1 VFLVLFLLYSV
12 ISSQHS
18 TLDSLFTVKMRYSP
32 ISLALV
38 SASLVSAQ
46 QYAGD
51 VIPGTLPP
59 VANSEIAFWKIADPN
74 GGDANLTLINYASL
88 NTQGQRPDQSK
99 IQRAVIPIH
108 GLLRDPWGYQN
119 DVCVQ
124 EPMYAP
130 RSRC

>member
-1 VFLVLFLLYSV
+1 
-12 ISSQHS
+12 
-18 TLDSLFTVKMRYSP
+18 MRFSP
-32 ISLALV
+32 ATLALA

-51 VIPGTLPP
+51 VIPGTLPE
-59 VANSEIAFWKIADPN
+59 VANSEIAFWKIKDPK

-99 IQRAVIPIH
+99 IQREVIPIH

-119 DVCVQ
+119 DVRVQ
-124 EPMYAP
+124 ERMHQHAP
-130 RSRC
+130 IY

>member
-1 VFLVLFLLYSV
+1 MLYS
-12 ISSQHS
+12 S
-18 TLDSLFTVKMRYSP
+18 VK
-32 ISLALV
+32 LALA
-38 SASLVSAQ
+38 SASLVAAQ

-51 VIPGTLPP
+51 VIPGTLPQ

-74 GGDANLTLINYASL
+74 GSDANLTLINYASL

-119 DVCVQ
+119 DVRLQ
-124 EPMYAP
+124 EHIHPFA
-130 RSRC
+130 SNTDNS

>member
-1 VFLVLFLLYSV
+1 
-12 ISSQHS
+12 
-18 TLDSLFTVKMRYSP
+18 MRFSP
-32 ISLALV
+32 VTLALA

-51 VIPGTLPP
+51 VIPGTLPE
-59 VANSEIAFWKIADPN
+59 VANSEVAYWKIKDPS

-88 NTQGQRPDQSK
+88 NTTGQRPDQSK

-119 DVCVQ
+119 DVRVQ
-124 EPMYAP
+124 ERILAERADY
-130 RSRC
+130 

>member
-1 VFLVLFLLYSV
+1 
-12 ISSQHS
+12 
-18 TLDSLFTVKMRYSP
+18 MRFSP
-32 ISLALV
+32 VSLALA

-46 QYAGD
+46 QYSGD
-51 VIPGTLPP
+51 VIPGTLPE
-59 VANSEIAFWKIADPN
+59 VANSEIAFWKIKDPN

-119 DVCVQ
+119 DVRVHQ
-124 EPMYAP
+124 SVHTTRANY
-130 RSRC
+130 